1 MMEVRKITI
10 ESEGYPENLR
20 SIHKPPRELYVS
32 GKLSLSDRDA
42 VAIVGTRTPTFYG
55 LAQAEKLSYELA
67 LCGITIVSGMARGI
81 DSAAHRGALKA
92 GGKTIA
98 IMGSGHN
105 RIYPPENKKLCE
117 EIAEKGAVL
126 SEFSPDEPPLKTNFP
141 RRNRI
146 ISGLSKGVVVVEAA
160 KKSGALITAD
170 FALDEGRDVFAVP
183 GNVNSGKSA
192 GTNALIKE
200 GAKLVESAA
209 DILEELGYKIE
220 SEKKEASLP
229 GTGVKNIRVSV
240 TEEEKLIMDIIKH
253 EPMPIDDISNVMNIP
268 VERLAGVLLKL
279 ELKKLVKTLPG
290 ENFVRI

>member
-1 MMEVRKITI
+1 MEVRKITI